1 MGFGNPDKPVAVTG
15 QWLVKQ
21 NPIVVIVVLVCLE
34 GLAITTSS
42 FQKLEVLR

>member
-1 MGFGNPDKPVAVTG
+1 MGFGNPDKPVAITG

-21 NPIVVIVVLVCLE
+21 NPSVVVVVLLCLK
-34 GLAITTSS
+34 GLAITTSG